1 MDRHKIIHRLEFHHD
16 FVIYQEVQPKGT
28 IHSYALVID
37 WLSQFLLER
46 NILEGKLECQAILVD
61 ILQQTRA
68 KCTVNLNTSAYD
80 FVGPS
85 IFAYFAPLR

>member
-1 MDRHKIIHRLEFHHD
+1 MDRHKIIHR
-16 FVIYQEVQPKGT
+16 
-28 IHSYALVID
+28 
-37 WLSQFLLER
+37 LER

-68 KCTVNLNTSAYD
+68 KCMVNLNTSTYD

-85 IFAYFAPLR
+85 IFAYFAYFAV